1 MSRASYSLLVL
12 QTLTK
17 TTASRVEDVC
27 VCVCAVPKLNTIYLV
42 LTLGHLAKSKHLV
55 KGRPTAD
62 TVAVL
67 QPRSAFTVQ

>member
-27 VCVCAVPKLNTIYLV
+27 VCVCSPKTKH
-42 LTLGHLAKSKHLV
+42 HLSCFDSGTFGQV
-55 KGRPTAD
+55 KTFGKREAD
-62 TVAVL
+62 C
-67 QPRSAFTVQ
+67 